1 MSLLRRLL
9 PLAACLFAAT
19 PLAAQ
24 VVRGKVLDT
33 ATGAGVPEV
42 QVRALSPDGHDVGRA
57 RTAADGSFRMQLR
70 AATPVRIEAQR
81 TGYRLTLTGELPVG
95 VRETVDVEVKLSAE
109 AIAIEPLRV
118 TARAE
123 PPRRRSLELSGY
135 YDRERQGIGKYLRRE
150 DIERQP
156 SQNLAQVLSR
166 VQGAAIHYQGT
177 RQYIYFT
184 RNRRPDLNQTVFR
197 SQRRAAGTLSP
208 AAGQGQGDNACL
220 PRVFV
225 DGVRVT
231 YDALNDINA
240 VVAPEQ
246 IEAMEVFRGAS
257 EIPVEYND
265 NNSMC
270 GVILIW
276 TRKEP

>member
-1 MSLLRRLL
+1 MSLLRHLL
-9 PLAACLFAAT
+9 PLVACVFAAT
-19 PLAAQ
+19 PVAAQ
-24 VVRGKVLDT
+24 VVRGKVLDA
-33 ATGAGVPEV
+33 ATGAGVPEA

-57 RTAADGSFRMQLR
+57 RTAEDGSFRMQLR

-81 TGYRLTLTGELPVG
+81 TGYRPTLTGELPVG
-95 VRETVDVEVKLSAE
+95 VRETVEVEVRLSAS
-109 AIAIEPLRV
+109 AVAMEPLRV

-197 SQRRAAGTLSP
+197 SQRRSPGTLSA